1 MCVCTITDATNASAG
16 TVSIVPHA
24 IAATHRSSDDGQTA
38 RIRGGARTTSGED
51 QLRAQ
56 HERAA
61 QLPAEAHAVSG
72 MTAGRVGKAAHA
84 DRYRGWAARILAVRL
99 A

>member
-1 MCVCTITDATNASAG
+1 
-16 TVSIVPHA
+16 
-24 IAATHRSSDDGQTA
+24 
-38 RIRGGARTTSGED
+38 
-51 QLRAQ
+51 
-56 HERAA
+56 
-61 QLPAEAHAVSG
+61 LPAEAHAVSG